1 MRLFSA
7 TDFSTYKQHEII
19 LDIDGTLV
27 PDGGEVFAGEVI
39 NQVRELAEHNTV
51 HLCSNGG
58 REERDKKF
66 AKLTGATWLS
76 STAGKPSVKVVKNS
90 IPSERPILVIGDKLL
105 TDGLLARRLKKARF
119 IKVKR
124 LSATPESVFSSG
136 RLAEIIDDT
145 LSTILAMVQIIRPIQ
160 HIRNLLILAPIF
172 FAGGFFSADIA
183 TTAII
188 TLVAFSSLVGF
199 VYIVND
205 IIDYKSDAEHPAKS
219 RRPLTSGTISKRTAF
234 WEAIALLVLSVALC
248 YLFVPGIGWLL
259 ATYGLLN
266 LLYSFSLK
274 HIVIL
279 DILLVAGFYII
290 RILIGGVAF
299 NVPISA
305 WLILT
310 TLFLALLL
318 VVGKRLAEVRGA
330 RVRSVTK
337 QYTPRFLEMLLII
350 ATTASLMSYGI
361 YTVLEVASPLAPYT
375 IIPVIYG
382 LFKYLYL
389 LSTTTTTESPER
401 LILRQPDI
409 IIAIIAWLWLMTYT
423 INI

>member
-1 MRLFSA
+1 M
-7 TDFSTYKQHEII
+7 
-19 LDIDGTLV
+19 
-27 PDGGEVFAGEVI
+27 
-39 NQVRELAEHNTV
+39 
-51 HLCSNGG
+51 
-58 REERDKKF
+58 
-66 AKLTGATWLS
+66 
-76 STAGKPSVKVVKNS
+76 
-90 IPSERPILVIGDKLL
+90 
-105 TDGLLARRLKKARF
+105 
-119 IKVKR
+119 
-124 LSATPESVFSSG
+124 
-136 RLAEIIDDT
+136 
-145 LSTILAMVQIIRPIQ
+145 
-160 HIRNLLILAPIF
+160 
-172 FAGGFFSADIA
+172 
-183 TTAII
+183 
-188 TLVAFSSLVGF
+188 
-199 VYIVND
+199 
-205 IIDYKSDAEHPAKS
+205 
-219 RRPLTSGTISKRTAF
+219 
-234 WEAIALLVLSVALC
+234 
-248 YLFVPGIGWLL
+248 
-259 ATYGLLN
+259 
-266 LLYSFSLK
+266 
-274 HIVIL
+274 
-279 DILLVAGFYII
+279 AGFYII

-299 NVPISA
+299 SVPISA